1 MVRICSK
8 CRKEEIDST
17 KSDLE
22 EVAKPIMQKLY
33 ASAGGAEGLEECTR
47 RNARYEWNANGGMPD
62 MSNMPEMNP
71 TVEEVEFQYTKWIP

>member
-1 MVRICSK
+1 MEWLESAQNAE
-8 CRKEEIDST
+8 KEEIDST

-33 ASAGGAEGLEECTR
+33 ASAGGNTEGGGMPGGMPDMSGMP
-47 RNARYEWNANGGMPD
+47 GGMPD

-71 TVEEVEFQYTKWIP
+71 TVEEVD